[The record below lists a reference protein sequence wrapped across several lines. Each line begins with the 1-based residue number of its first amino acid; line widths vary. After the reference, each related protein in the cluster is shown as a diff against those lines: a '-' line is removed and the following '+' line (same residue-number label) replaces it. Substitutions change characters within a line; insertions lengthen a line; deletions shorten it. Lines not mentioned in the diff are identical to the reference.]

1 MKSDATAW
9 ARGVAGRTRRLAGE
23 LARLGYRFHD
33 PAGVLPGPDP
43 QVELALTELVRLVGP
58 VPTVLA
64 EFYRTV
70 GSIDLNGLHP
80 QWLGCEYP
88 DPLVV
93 EPIESVLQEARD
105 FAQLS
110 DPATEYWGS
119 ESGVFRAPVGPDALH
134 KAGLSGGMWY
144 GVEVPSPI
152 PDPIVLEEPHRL
164 PFSEYVEVALAWGGF
179 PGLERCSTHT
189 WPLQTLQRAAQ
200 AG

>member
-1 MKSDATAW
+1 MKSDVTAW
-9 ARGVAGRTRRLAGE
+9 ARGVAGRTRRLASE
-23 LARLGYRFHD
+23 LAALGYRFHE

-43 QVELALTELVRLVGP
+43 QVELGLAELVRLIGP

-64 EFYRTV
+64 EFYRTI
-70 GSIDLNGLHP
+70 GSIDLTGIHP
-80 QWLGCEYP
+80 QWVGCECP

-93 EPIESVLQEARD
+93 EPIENVLQEARE

-144 GVEVPSPI
+144 GVEVPSPTA
-152 PDPIVLEEPHRL
+152 DPIVLEEPHRL
-164 PFSEYVEVALAWGGF
+164 PFSEYIELALAWGGF
-179 PGLERCSTHT
+179 PGLECCSTHT
-189 WPLQTLQRAAQ
+189 WPLETLQRAAQ